1 MVDGVFGVMDLL
13 TTIARAKHTTIGF
26 TQAHTSSAMASEAT
40 PTDTTPVAAAT
51 ATATATT
58 RKLSALVEAVR

>member
-13 TTIARAKHTTIGF
+13 TTIARE
-26 TQAHTSSAMASEAT
+26 AHNHWFSTSSRIAAMASEAT
-40 PTDTTPVAAAT
+40 PTDTTPAAA

-58 RKLSALVEAVR
+58 RKVSSLVEAVR